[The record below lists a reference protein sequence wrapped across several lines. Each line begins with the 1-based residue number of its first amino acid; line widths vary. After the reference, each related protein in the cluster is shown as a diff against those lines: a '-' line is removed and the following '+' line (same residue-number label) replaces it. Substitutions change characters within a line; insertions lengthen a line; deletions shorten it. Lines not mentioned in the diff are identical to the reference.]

1 MTTNL
6 PPILLVGAGRMG
18 GAMFA
23 GWCARGL
30 APSALLD
37 PSLPKN
43 LARDGIDILVPDAAA
58 IPKDF
63 QPGAVILAIK
73 PQMASA
79 VIPTLKLPPQAVVLS
94 VLAGIPIARLAALL
108 ATPNPI
114 VRTMPNTPAAIG
126 QGITGAFASPT
137 VSDAQKHLCTE
148 LIEAVGD
155 VAWLEHESLIDPL
168 TAISGCGPAYVFLLA
183 EILEHAAIE
192 HGIPPALARK
202 LARKTV
208 SGSGALLAA
217 SSEDA
222 AALRK
227 GVTSPNGVTQKA
239 LEVLMSAKAWP
250 KTLRD
255 AVQAAIVRA
264 EELARENP

>member
-1 MTTNL
+1 VTANL

-30 APSALLD
+30 APSVLLD

-43 LARDGIDILVPDAAA
+43 LARDTIDILVPDASA
-58 IPKDF
+58 IPQGF
-63 QPGAVILAIK
+63 QPSAVILAIK
-73 PQMASA
+73 PQMASL
-79 VIPTLKLPPQAVVLS
+79 VIPTLTIPPQAVVLS
-94 VLAGIPIARLAALL
+94 VLAGIPIAKLATLL

-126 QGITGAFASPT
+126 QGITGAFASPI

-148 LIEAVGD
+148 LLAAVGD
-155 VAWLEHESLIDPL
+155 VAWFDSESLIDPL

-183 EILEHAAIE
+183 EILEQVAIE
-192 HGIPPALARK
+192 HGLPADLARR

-217 SSEDA
+217 SPQDA
-222 AALRK
+222 ADLRK
-227 GVTSPNGVTQKA
+227 AVTSPHGVTQKA
-239 LEVLMSAKAWP
+239 LEKLMASEAWP

-255 AVQAAIVRA
+255 AVQAAIHRA
-264 EELARENP
+264 EELAQ

>member
-1 MTTNL
+1 
-6 PPILLVGAGRMG
+6 MG

-30 APSALLD
+30 APSVLLD

-43 LARDGIDILVPDAAA
+43 RARETIDIMVPDAAS

-63 QPGAVILAIK
+63 QPSAVILAIK
-73 PQMASA
+73 PQMANA
-79 VIPTLKLPPQAVVLS
+79 VIPTLSLPPQAVVLS

-114 VRTMPNTPAAIG
+114 VRTMPNTPAAVG

-137 VSDAQKHLCTE
+137 VSDAQKQLCTE
-148 LIEAVGD
+148 LLEAVGD
-155 VAWLEHESLIDPL
+155 VAWLDRESLIDPL

-183 EILEHAAIE
+183 ELLEQIAIE
-192 HGIPPALARK
+192 HGINPTLARQ
-202 LARKTV
+202 LGRKTV

-217 SSEDA
+217 STEDA
-222 AALRK
+222 ADLRK

-239 LEVLMSAKAWP
+239 LEKLMHPEAWP

-255 AVQAAIVRA
+255 AVQAAVDRA
-264 EELARENP
+264 EELAG

>member
-1 MTTNL
+1 MTDKL

-30 APSALLD
+30 APSVLLD

-43 LARDGIDILVPDAAA
+43 LARDHIDILVSDGAS

-63 QPGAVILAIK
+63 QPSAVILAIK
-73 PQMASA
+73 PQMATT
-79 VIPTLKLPPQAVVLS
+79 VIPALKLPPQACVLS
-94 VLAGIPIARLAALL
+94 VLAGIPISRLASLL

-114 VRTMPNTPAAIG
+114 VRTMPNTPAAVG
-126 QGITGAFASPT
+126 QGITGAFADPR
-137 VSDAQKHLCTE
+137 VSEAQKHLCTA
-148 LIEAVGD
+148 LLEAVGD
-155 VAWLEHESLIDPL
+155 VAWLESESLIDPL

-183 EILEHAAIE
+183 EILEQAAVE
-192 HGIPPALARK
+192 HGLPAALARQ

-208 SGSGALLAA
+208 SGSGALLAGSA
-217 SSEDA
+217 EDA
-222 AALRK
+222 ADLRK

-239 LEVLMSAKAWP
+239 LEVLMRAEAWP

-255 AVQAAIVRA
+255 AVKAAIHRA